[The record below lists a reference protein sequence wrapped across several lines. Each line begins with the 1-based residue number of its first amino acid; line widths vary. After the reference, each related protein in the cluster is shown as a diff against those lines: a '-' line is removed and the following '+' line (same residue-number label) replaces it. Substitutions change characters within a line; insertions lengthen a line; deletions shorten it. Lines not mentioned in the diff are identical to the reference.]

1 MGVQLGQKLGQYV
14 DGSQL
19 KSLFALLLCCV
30 AVAIAYDSFLRN
42 KTEFNATQVI
52 KTDLSALAE
61 FSLKFNNEAP
71 FLYGALAI
79 LLAISLGA
87 LTAWARKIISD
98 LRKTKPKKEEVK
110 FPAK

>member
-14 DGSQL
+14 DGTQL

-30 AVAIAYDSFLRN
+30 AVAIAYDSFLRDKSN
-42 KTEFNATQVI
+42 YNGTQVI
-52 KTDLSALAE
+52 KTDLNTLAE

-87 LTAWARKIISD
+87 LTAWARKIVSD
-98 LRKTKPKKEEVK
+98 LRKNKPKTQEVK
-110 FPAK
+110 FPVK